1 MVRNLWLLLIACTM
15 TACATTTSQPIIT
28 SVIQPNAPV
37 AIQKA
42 QPMTLNSVHWQVM
55 SLPELEAL
63 VKKLQVAKENKIV
76 LFVLNADD
84 YTNLASN
91 FVEIERY
98 LKEQQA
104 IIDMLTTIINSRSQ
118 DQTKSH

>member
-1 MVRNLWLLLIACTM
+1 MVRNWLLCLLL
-15 TACATTTSQPIIT
+15 TACGTTTSQPIIT

-37 AIQKA
+37 AVQKA
-42 QPMTLNSVHWQVM
+42 QPMTLNSVQWQVM

-76 LFVLNADD
+76 LFVLNAQD